1 MYTLTLIFDENANNI
16 LLCNHVK
23 KGIVNAIGGK
33 VEEFEQPT
41 DASYRELEEE
51 TGIKREDVDLR
62 FLMQENATMWNG
74 NCWSIYITAGVLKRN
89 VELVEEDNP
98 LFWWDVNDA
107 EFLSLAGYEGDLLVY
122 IQRARKLLQI

>member
-1 MYTLTLIFDENANNI
+1 
-16 LLCNHVK
+16 
-23 KGIVNAIGGK
+23 
-33 VEEFEQPT
+33 
-41 DASYRELEEE
+41 
-51 TGIKREDVDLR
+51 
-62 FLMQENATMWNG
+62 MQENATMWNG